1 MAAAGVP
8 EGSSLGARAG
18 DCDHHPSLPNFNDQ
32 LNSLDT
38 KTSDYYSDNDDFDQ
52 DFPRFNKFDSID
64 FDYYSINK
72 FNLLCK
78 NKQNF
83 NNCLKIIHFNI
94 RGLNKNFDN
103 LVTFLSSLE
112 HSFDV
117 ITLSE
122 CHISNTNCD
131 NRFKIDGY
139 DNFFAY
145 SNIKFGGCAIYCKT
159 TLGATQITGLTRST
173 DSCDYTYVKIP
184 HSKRC
189 KEMNIGVYY
198 RHCRNN
204 KADIMNFLNDFENSL
219 DKNYIRKHKL
229 VVCGDFNLDLC
240 KVNIDNDV
248 LAYFNCL
255 LSNNLECH
263 ILKPTRIQH
272 FTDSLQIKSATLID
286 HICSTLLEFNC
297 TAGNLYYSNSDH
309 FPNFV
314 LFDDFFSTSRHKVT
328 DTPTIRLLKNIDND
342 KLVEDVNSIHWN
354 DDVCNDNLDLNTCTK
369 NFSDHLL
376 KLCNKHAPKVSIS
389 KRKAKYSFKPW
400 IDKELLKMILEKNSL
415 YKTKI
420 NSPSDIN
427 TTNFNTARN
436 KVNHC
441 MRIKKK
447 QYFAKYF
454 NDHRTNAKKMWQG
467 IYDAMEVS
475 RTKKSLNLKLIDKN
489 TGQLFTDPS
498 EISNC
503 FAKYFENVPVN
514 VRNKLPSTVPDFRKY
529 LPKPSPHTIY
539 FYDTDPLEIFN
550 LINKL
555 KNSCSTGDLDVPNQ
569 FLKMLAFPLSYI
581 ITYLTN
587 RSINSGCMPRELKI
601 GKQTPVFKS
610 GPNYFSN
617 HRPIT
622 VVNSIS
628 KIIEKVV
635 GTRFVNFL
643 EQFALLNKK
652 QFGFRKHH
660 STIHAMINLLDTC
673 LEGLDQKLTVGGIF
687 LDISKAFDCVD
698 HEILFAKLENIGIRG
713 IALDWFKSYLSDRE
727 LFVSIKD
734 KSSMRYNLKYG
745 IPQGSVLGPVLFLIY
760 INDVTNSSEKLS
772 FSMFADDTALIL
784 KLDRESYNESMR
796 SELQKVMLWFDAN
809 MLLLNVDKTKY
820 IFFGPY
826 NNTIK
831 ALHSCVP
838 EYLYKL
844 TILDDDDQITEHDE
858 VKYLGVI
865 FDNNLKFEKQINNTT
880 MKINRM
886 VGILWRC
893 RDLPIETKLTIYH
906 SLICSHLNYGI
917 LIWGCHLARNLAG
930 RFPLD
935 HVPDKLRPLNVA
947 HNKAIRAIMC
957 AKRYDKETKT
967 ITHTAPLLKHL
978 KLLSLNDIY
987 YLNLALFAFDCL
999 LTNNLPE
1006 IFSNYIENVDNPYN
1020 SRSCA
1025 NNAAIPQVRLDATY
1039 GSIKIAAA
1047 YMWNLLPIEITKI
1060 NCSKSSKYVFK
1071 SKVKSWLL
1079 SKYES

>member
-1 MAAAGVP
+1 
-8 EGSSLGARAG
+8 
-18 DCDHHPSLPNFNDQ
+18 
-32 LNSLDT
+32 
-38 KTSDYYSDNDDFDQ
+38 
-52 DFPRFNKFDSID
+52 
-64 FDYYSINK
+64 
-72 FNLLCK
+72 
-78 NKQNF
+78 
-83 NNCLKIIHFNI
+83 
-94 RGLNKNFDN
+94 
-103 LVTFLSSLE
+103 
-112 HSFDV
+112 
-117 ITLSE
+117 
-122 CHISNTNCD
+122 
-131 NRFKIDGY
+131 
-139 DNFFAY
+139 
-145 SNIKFGGCAIYCKT
+145 
-159 TLGATQITGLTRST
+159 
-173 DSCDYTYVKIP
+173 
-184 HSKRC
+184 
-189 KEMNIGVYY
+189 
-198 RHCRNN
+198 
-204 KADIMNFLNDFENSL
+204 
-219 DKNYIRKHKL
+219 
-229 VVCGDFNLDLC
+229 
-240 KVNIDNDV
+240 
-248 LAYFNCL
+248 
-255 LSNNLECH
+255 
-263 ILKPTRIQH
+263 
-272 FTDSLQIKSATLID
+272 
-286 HICSTLLEFNC
+286 
-297 TAGNLYYSNSDH
+297 
-309 FPNFV
+309 
-314 LFDDFFSTSRHKVT
+314 
-328 DTPTIRLLKNIDND
+328 
-342 KLVEDVNSIHWN
+342 
-354 DDVCNDNLDLNTCTK
+354 
-369 NFSDHLL
+369 
-376 KLCNKHAPKVSIS
+376 
-389 KRKAKYSFKPW
+389 
-400 IDKELLKMILEKNSL
+400 MILEKNSL
-415 YKTKI
+415 YKTKM

-427 TTNFNTARN
+427 TTNCNTARN

-514 VRNKLPSTVPDFRKY
+514 VRNKLPFTVPDFRKY

-727 LFVSIKD
+727 LFVSIKN

-745 IPQGSVLGPVLFLIY
+745 IPQGSVLGPILFLIY

-880 MKINRM
+880 IIIIIINN
-886 VGILWRC
+886 
-893 RDLPIETKLTIYH
+893 DAIY
-906 SLICSHLNYGI
+906 
-917 LIWGCHLARNLAG
+917 
-930 RFPLD
+930 
-935 HVPDKLRPLNVA
+935 
-947 HNKAIRAIMC
+947 
-957 AKRYDKETKT
+957 
-967 ITHTAPLLKHL
+967 
-978 KLLSLNDIY
+978 
-987 YLNLALFAFDCL
+987 
-999 LTNNLPE
+999 
-1006 IFSNYIENVDNPYN
+1006 
-1020 SRSCA
+1020 
-1025 NNAAIPQVRLDATY
+1025 
-1039 GSIKIAAA
+1039 SI
-1047 YMWNLLPIEITKI
+1047 
-1060 NCSKSSKYVFK
+1060 
-1071 SKVKSWLL
+1071 
-1079 SKYES
+1079 